1 MSERARE
8 TDTALK
14 IRWPVDVLTAIGFH
28 PRDAARLYPLLPE
41 VQVGIIA
48 TVLRNVEIG
57 RRHPGRD
64 EPAAHV
70 VWAHHNVSLRQATS
84 LAHAGRG
91 LLDVLTVLDAVQNH
105 VHQRLSLEGFDTALA
120 WALERRVPRH
130 RIARYI
136 ELGFPPDKAAAL
148 ESAHAPPEEAALET
162 LAALR
167 RP

>member
-8 TDTALK
+8 TDKALK

-28 PRDAARLYPLLPE
+28 PRDAARLHPLLPE
-41 VQVGIIA
+41 VHVGTISA
-48 TVLRNVEIG
+48 VLRNVEIL
-57 RRHPGRD
+57 RRYPGRY

-70 VWAHHNVSLRQATS
+70 VWAHHNVSIYQATS

-105 VHQRLSLEGFDTALA
+105 VHHRVSLEGFDTALE

-130 RIARYI
+130 RVARYI
-136 ELGFPPDKAAAL
+136 ELGVPPAKAAAL
-148 ESAHAPPEEAALET
+148 EAAPEPPCEAALET